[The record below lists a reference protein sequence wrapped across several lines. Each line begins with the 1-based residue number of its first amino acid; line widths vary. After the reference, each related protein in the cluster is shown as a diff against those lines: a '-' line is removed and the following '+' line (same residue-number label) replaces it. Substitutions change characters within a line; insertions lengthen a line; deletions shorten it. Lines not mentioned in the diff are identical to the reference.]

1 MQSTPSTCRASAKAV
16 LAAFGV
22 ALLVS
27 GAAVAKQSDRQQPIN
42 VNSKAFDG
50 TQQQPTAKEPGHVI
64 WTGNVVLTQ
73 GTLTVTG
80 NKATGYLDADNQL
93 IRVVVDGNAH
103 MQQQDEQNL
112 WMRGNADNIDYTPDN
127 GDTKNS
133 SSGVAVLT
141 GHAHVEK
148 EVDPA
153 DRKKLNQ
160 SNGDKLTY
168 NTTSSTM
175 TGESNGSAPV
185 HMIFQ
190 PKQQPA
196 AAPGAAPAK
205 PTAPAKPATPPAT
218 PAPQT
223 KKP

>member
-22 ALLVS
+22 ALLAS

-42 VNSKAFDG
+42 VTSTSFDG

-64 WTGNVVLTQ
+64 WTGNVKLVQ

-93 IRVVVDGNAH
+93 IRVIVDGNAH

-112 WMRGNADNIDYTPDN
+112 WMRGNANNIDYTPDN
-127 GDTKNS
+127 GDPKNT
-133 SSGVAVLT
+133 SSGIAVLT
-141 GHAHVEK
+141 GKAHVEK

-168 NTTSSTM
+168 NTNTSTM
-175 TGESNGSAPV
+175 TGESNGAEPV

-196 AAPGAAPAK
+196 ATPGA
-205 PTAPAKPATPPAT
+205 APAKPATPPAA
-218 PAPQT
+218 PAAPT

>member
-1 MQSTPSTCRASAKAV
+1 MQSTPSTCRASAKVV
-16 LAAFGV
+16 LATLGV
-22 ALLVS
+22 ALLAS
-27 GAAVAKQSDRQQPIN
+27 GTVVAKQSDRQQPIN
-42 VNSKAFDG
+42 VTSVSFDG
-50 TQQQPTAKEPGHVI
+50 TQQQPTAKDPGHVI

-93 IRVVVDGNAH
+93 IRVIVDGNAH

-112 WMRGNADNIDYTPDN
+112 WMRGNANNIDYTPDN
-127 GDTKNS
+127 GGPKNT
-133 SSGVAVLT
+133 SSGIAVLT
-141 GHAHVEK
+141 GKAHVEK

-168 NTTSSTM
+168 NTNTSTM
-175 TGESNGSAPV
+175 TGESNGAEPV

-196 AAPGAAPAK
+196 AGPGA
-205 PTAPAKPATPPAT
+205 APAKPATPPAA

>member
-1 MQSTPSTCRASAKAV
+1 MQSIARTSRASAKTAV
-16 LAAFGV
+16 LAVLGMALV
-22 ALLVS
+22 ASLPV
-27 GAAVAKQSDRQQPIN
+27 VAKQSDRNEQIN
-42 VNSKAFDG
+42 VTSTSFDG
-50 TQQQPTAKEPGHVI
+50 TQQQPNGKDPGKVI

-73 GTLTVTG
+73 GSLKVTG
-80 NKATGYLDADNQL
+80 SKATGFLDGDNQ
-93 IRVVVDGNAH
+93 ITRVIVDGSASAQAA

-112 WMRGNADNIDYTPDN
+112 WMRGKANNIDYKVDQ
-127 GDTKNS
+127 DF
-133 SSGVAVLT
+133 AVLT
-141 GHAHVEK
+141 GNAHVEK

-168 NTTSSTM
+168 NTKDSTM

-196 AAPGAAPAK
+196 AAPATPAA
-205 PTAPAKPATPPAT
+205 ATPP
-218 PAPQT
+218 

>member
-1 MQSTPSTCRASAKAV
+1 MQSTPSTSRASAKAFLVV
-16 LAAFGV
+16 LGAGLLASVPAF
-22 ALLVS
+22 
-27 GAAVAKQSDRQQPIN
+27 AKQSDRDQPVN
-42 VNSKAFDG
+42 VTSTSFDG
-50 TQQQPTAKEPGHVI
+50 TQQQPNGKEPGKVI

-73 GTLTVTG
+73 GTLKVTG
-80 NKATGYLDADNQL
+80 NKATGYLDGDNQ
-93 IRVVVDGNAH
+93 ITRVVVDGAAT

-112 WMRGNADNIDYTPDN
+112 WMRGKANNIDYKVDQ
-127 GDTKNS
+127 DY
-133 SSGVAVLT
+133 AVLT
-141 GHAHVEK
+141 GNAHVEK

-168 NTTSSTM
+168 NTSNSTM

-196 AAPGAAPAK
+196 AAPAAPAAQ
-205 PTAPAKPATPPAT
+205 P
-218 PAPQT
+218 

>member
-1 MQSTPSTCRASAKAV
+1 MQSTPSTSRASAKAFLVV
-16 LAAFGV
+16 LGAGLLTSLPAF
-22 ALLVS
+22 
-27 GAAVAKQSDRQQPIN
+27 AKQSDRDQPVN
-42 VNSKAFDG
+42 VTSTSFDG
-50 TQQQPTAKEPGHVI
+50 TQQQPNGKEPGKVI

-73 GTLTVTG
+73 GTLKVTG
-80 NKATGYLDADNQL
+80 NKATGYLDGDNQ
-93 IRVVVDGNAH
+93 ITRVVVDGAAT

-112 WMRGNADNIDYTPDN
+112 WMRGKANNIDYKVDQ
-127 GDTKNS
+127 DY
-133 SSGVAVLT
+133 AVLT
-141 GHAHVEK
+141 GNAHVEK

-168 NTTSSTM
+168 NTANSTM

-196 AAPGAAPAK
+196 AAPAAPAAQ
-205 PTAPAKPATPPAT
+205 P
-218 PAPQT
+218 

>member
-1 MQSTPSTCRASAKAV
+1 M
-16 LAAFGV
+16 
-22 ALLVS
+22 ALLAS
-27 GAAVAKQSDRQQPIN
+27 GTVVAKQSDRQQPIN
-42 VNSKAFDG
+42 VTSTSFDG
-50 TQQQPTAKEPGHVI
+50 TQQQPNGKTPGHVI
-64 WTGNVVLTQ
+64 WTGKVVLTQ

-80 NKATGYLDADNQL
+80 NKATGYLDGDNQL
-93 IRVVVDGNAH
+93 TRVVVDGNAT
-103 MQQQDEQNL
+103 MKQQDEQNL

-127 GDTKNS
+127 GDAKNS

-205 PTAPAKPATPPAT
+205 PATPPAA

>member
-1 MQSTPSTCRASAKAV
+1 M
-16 LAAFGV
+16 
-22 ALLVS
+22 ALLAS
-27 GAAVAKQSDRQQPIN
+27 GAAFAKQSDRQQPIN
-42 VNSKAFDG
+42 VISTSFDG
-50 TQQQPTAKEPGHVI
+50 TQQQPTDKNPGHVI
-64 WTGNVVLTQ
+64 WTGNVKLTQ

-112 WMRGNADNIDYTPDN
+112 WMRGNANNIDYTPDN
-127 GDTKNS
+127 GDAKNT
-133 SSGVAVLT
+133 SSGIAVLT
-141 GHAHVEK
+141 GKAHVEK

-168 NTTSSTM
+168 NTNTSTM
-175 TGESNGSAPV
+175 TGESNGAEPV

-196 AAPGAAPAK
+196 PAPGA
-205 PTAPAKPATPPAT
+205 APAKPATPPAV
-218 PAPQT
+218 PAAPT